1 VAPPWHPEGQGGAHG
16 PVPGGGPPH
25 GQKPELAAK
34 LKEIREQD
42 PEARFVLL
50 VPAVP
55 PPGWVYEE
63 NEVRKKAEEEAQAAK
78 AALEAQGIPI
88 AQAKAGDISPLLAI
102 EEELLAH
109 PGAYQAIVLAT
120 LPPGISRWLRL
131 DVHTQAERFGLP
143 VIHVIA
149 HP

>member
-1 VAPPWHPEGQGGAHG
+1 MAQYLVVAHRTA
-16 PVPGGGPPH
+16 
-25 GQKPELAAK
+25 KSPELAAK

-63 NEVRKKAEEEAQAAK
+63 NGVRKRAEEEAQAAK

-88 AQAKAGDISPLLAI
+88 AQAKAGDISPLLAL

-109 PGAYQAIVLAT
+109 P
-120 LPPGISRWLRL
+120 
-131 DVHTQAERFGLP
+131 
-143 VIHVIA
+143 
-149 HP
+149 

>member
-1 VAPPWHPEGQGGAHG
+1 
-16 PVPGGGPPH
+16 
-25 GQKPELAAK
+25 
-34 LKEIREQD
+34 
-42 PEARFVLL
+42 

-88 AQAKAGDISPLLAI
+88 AQAKAGDISPLLAL

-131 DVHTQAERFGLP
+131 DVGCGPSRLDAPFDVG
-143 VIHVIA
+143 
-149 HP
+149 

>member
-1 VAPPWHPEGQGGAHG
+1 MAQYLVVAHRTARS
-16 PVPGGGPPH
+16 
-25 GQKPELAAK
+25 PELAAK
-34 LKEIREQD
+34 LKEILAKD

-50 VPAVP
+50 VPALT

-78 AALEAQGIPI
+78 EALKAQGIPI
-88 AQAKAGDISPLLAI
+88 AEAKAGDISPLLAI

-120 LPPGISRWLRL
+120 LPPGLSRWLRL

>member
-1 VAPPWHPEGQGGAHG
+1 MAQYLVVAHRTA
-16 PVPGGGPPH
+16 
-25 GQKPELAAK
+25 KSPELAAK
-34 LKEIREQD
+34 LKGD
-42 PEARFVLL
+42 PTARFVLL

-88 AQAKAGDISPLLAI
+88 AQAKAGDISPLLALK
-102 EEELLAH
+102 EELLAH

>member
-1 VAPPWHPEGQGGAHG
+1 MARYLVVAHRTA
-16 PVPGGGPPH
+16 
-25 GQKPELAAK
+25 KSPELAAK
-34 LKEIREQD
+34 LKELLAQD

-63 NEVRKKAEEEAQAAK
+63 NEVRRRAEEEAAAANRAK
-78 AALEAQGIPI
+78 FGRSADERALEAQGIPVEE
-88 AQAKAGDISPLLAI
+88 AKAGDISPLLAI

-109 PGAYQAIVLAT
+109 PGAYQAIVLST
-120 LPPGISRWLRL
+120 LPPGPSRWLRL

-149 HP
+149 QAA

>member
-1 VAPPWHPEGQGGAHG
+1 MARYLVVAHRMA
-16 PVPGGGPPH
+16 
-25 GQKPELAAK
+25 KSPELAK
-34 LKEIREQD
+34 RLLEIRDQD

-55 PPGWVYEE
+55 PGGWVYEE
-63 NEVRKKAEEEAQAAK
+63 KEIQERARKEAEAAK
-78 AALEAQGIPI
+78 AALEAQGIPVEE
-88 AQAKAGDISPLLAI
+88 AKPGDVSPLLAM
-102 EEELLAH
+102 EEELMAH

-120 LPPGISRWLRL
+120 LPPGLSRWLRL

-149 HP
+149 H

>member
-1 VAPPWHPEGQGGAHG
+1 MARYLVVAHRTA
-16 PVPGGGPPH
+16 
-25 GQKPELAAK
+25 KSPELAAK
-34 LKEIREQD
+34 VREILGQD
-42 PEARFVLL
+42 PEAEFVLL
-50 VPAVP
+50 VPAIP

-63 NEVRKKAEEEAQAAK
+63 NEVQRQAQAEAE
-78 AALEAQGIPI
+78 AARQALQAQGIPI
-88 AQAKAGDISPLLAI
+88 AEAKAGDISPLLAL

-109 PGAYQAIVLAT
+109 PGTYRAIVLAT
-120 LPPGISRWLRL
+120 LPPGLSRWLRL

>member
-1 VAPPWHPEGQGGAHG
+1 MARYLVVAHRTA
-16 PVPGGGPPH
+16 
-25 GQKPELAAK
+25 KSPELAEK
-34 LKEIREQD
+34 LREVRAQD

-63 NEVRKKAEEEAQAAK
+63 NEVWERSRREAEAAK
-78 AALEAQGIPI
+78 EALEAQGIPVEE
-88 AQAKAGDISPLLAI
+88 AKPGDISPLLAL

-109 PGAYQAIVLAT
+109 PGAYQGIVLAT
-120 LPPGISRWLRL
+120 LPPGLSRWLRL

-143 VIHVIA
+143 VVHVIA

>member
-1 VAPPWHPEGQGGAHG
+1 MRYLVVAHRTAKSPA
-16 PVPGGGPPH
+16 
-25 GQKPELAAK
+25 LAAK
-34 LKEIREQD
+34 LREILAQD
-42 PEARFVLL
+42 PEAQFTLL

-63 NEVRKKAEEEAQAAK
+63 EEVKRRAEAEAEAAK
-78 AALEAQGIPI
+78 RALEAQGIPI
-88 AQAKAGDISPLLAI
+88 AEAKAGDISPLLAL
-102 EEELLAH
+102 EEELAAH
-109 PGAYQAIVLAT
+109 PGTYQAIVLAT
-120 LPPGISRWLRL
+120 LPPGLSRWLRL

>member
-1 VAPPWHPEGQGGAHG
+1 MAQYLVVAHRTA
-16 PVPGGGPPH
+16 
-25 GQKPELAAK
+25 KSPELAAK
-34 LKEIREQD
+34 LKEIRERD

-109 PGAYQAIVLAT
+109 PGAYRAIVLAT

-131 DVHTQAERFGLP
+131 DVHTRAERFGLP

>member
-1 VAPPWHPEGQGGAHG
+1 MARYLVVAHRTA
-16 PVPGGGPPH
+16 
-25 GQKPELAAK
+25 KSPELAAK
-34 LKEIREQD
+34 LKELLAQD

-63 NEVRKKAEEEAQAAK
+63 NEVRRRAEEEAAAAK
-78 AALEAQGIPI
+78 RALEAQGIPVE
-88 AQAKAGDISPLLAI
+88 AAKAGDISPLLAI

-109 PGAYQAIVLAT
+109 PGAYQAIVLST
-120 LPPGISRWLRL
+120 LPPGPSRWLRL

-149 HP
+149 QAA

>member
-1 VAPPWHPEGQGGAHG
+1 MARYLVVAHRTA
-16 PVPGGGPPH
+16 
-25 GQKPELAAK
+25 KSPELAAK
-34 LKEIREQD
+34 LKELLAQD

-63 NEVRKKAEEEAQAAK
+63 NEVRRRAEEEAAAAK
-78 AALEAQGIPI
+78 RAPRGPGHPRGGGQG
-88 AQAKAGDISPLLAI
+88 GGHLPLLAI

-109 PGAYQAIVLAT
+109 PGAYQAIVLST
-120 LPPGISRWLRL
+120 LPPGPSRWLRL

-149 HP
+149 QAA

>member
-1 VAPPWHPEGQGGAHG
+1 MAQYLVVAHRTA
-16 PVPGGGPPH
+16 
-25 GQKPELAAK
+25 KSPELAAK
-34 LKEIREQD
+34 LKGD
-42 PEARFVLL
+42 HTARFVLL

-63 NEVRKKAEEEAQAAK
+63 NGVRKRAEEEAQAAK

-88 AQAKAGDISPLLAI
+88 AQAKAGDISPLLAL
-102 EEELLAH
+102 EEELLTH